1 MDSNKRF
8 DFTSLV
14 TGLGLIAVS
23 VLVLANPA
31 ATFVTISM
39 VLGVVALLRGA
50 QLLFSYYKLRQLADI
65 RIQFTLA
72 AGLLLVI
79 AGLVLLLAPGVL
91 GSLLGFLIA
100 AWFIVDA
107 ASSLFRLNIVRPFGD
122 FIFYLTLFLSLL
134 LLIGGVVLLFN
145 PMFIGSLIS
154 VVVGISLLA
163 SGIQCILMAFMSKSS

>member
-1 MDSNKRF
+1 MDTDKRF

-50 QLLFSYYKLRQLADI
+50 QLLFSYYRLRQLADI

-72 AGLLLVI
+72 AGLLLLV

-91 GSLLGFLIA
+91 GTLLGFLVA

-107 ASSLFRLNIVRPFGD
+107 ASSLLRLNVVRPFGS
-122 FIFYLTLFLSLL
+122 FMFYLTLFLSLL
-134 LLIGGVVLLFN
+134 LLAGGVALLFN
-145 PMFIGSLIS
+145 PMFVGSLIS
-154 VVVGISLLA
+154 IVVGVSLLA
-163 SGIQCILMAFMSKSS
+163 SGIQCILLAFMSKSS